1 MRNFPLHYGEDRE
14 LGMQIGYFC
23 SVPFVSETHKI
34 GGIDPLATMIS
45 NNALWILD
53 RVNLLNTMQLAANL
67 SDTIAREMCHRKSET
82 FAKDYFTF
90 DPS

>member
-1 MRNFPLHYGEDRE
+1 MVQTCPALRPQCPDSA
-14 LGMQIGYFC
+14 QT
-23 SVPFVSETHKI
+23 VPRQCHGRSGPYKRSKPHKQ
-34 GGIDPLATMIS
+34 
-45 NNALWILD
+45 

-82 FAKDYFTF
+82 FAKNYFTF

>member
-1 MRNFPLHYGEDRE
+1 M
-14 LGMQIGYFC
+14 
-23 SVPFVSETHKI
+23 TH
-34 GGIDPLATMIS
+34 
-45 NNALWILD
+45 ALIPAVESHRT

-82 FAKDYFTF
+82 FAKNYFTF

>member
-1 MRNFPLHYGEDRE
+1 MTQNR
-14 LGMQIGYFC
+14 IGL
-23 SVPFVSETHKI
+23 
-34 GGIDPLATMIS
+34 LATS
-45 NNALWILD
+45 FTVLH

-82 FAKDYFTF
+82 FAKNYFTF

>member
-1 MRNFPLHYGEDRE
+1 MLNTIESDE
-14 LGMQIGYFC
+14 
-23 SVPFVSETHKI
+23 S
-34 GGIDPLATMIS
+34 
-45 NNALWILD
+45 

-82 FAKDYFTF
+82 FAKNYFTF

>member
-1 MRNFPLHYGEDRE
+1 MKGQDDTRNFVMG
-14 LGMQIGYFC
+14 
-23 SVPFVSETHKI
+23 
-34 GGIDPLATMIS
+34 
-45 NNALWILD
+45 ALQV

-82 FAKDYFTF
+82 FAKNYFTF